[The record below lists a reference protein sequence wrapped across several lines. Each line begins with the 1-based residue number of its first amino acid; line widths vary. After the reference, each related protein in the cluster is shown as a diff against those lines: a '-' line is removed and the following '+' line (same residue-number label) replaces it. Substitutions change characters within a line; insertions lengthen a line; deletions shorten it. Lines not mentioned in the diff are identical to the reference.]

1 MSQPIAARLSGKVA
15 LVTGASRGIGVAIA
29 ERLAAEGAA
38 IAVNYVASEAA
49 AQTVVARIR
58 AAGGTAEAIQGDVSQ
73 VATAAPLVAETI
85 SRLGRLDILVNNAAV
100 SMGLDL
106 DAITEADF
114 DRMVATN
121 MKSVLFLS
129 QAAARAMEPGSVII
143 NLSSVGT
150 RMATPRFV
158 VYAATKAAVETMTL
172 SMARALA
179 PRRIRVVA
187 VAPGMTD
194 TEMLRR
200 AIPAQ
205 ILADA
210 AARNPLGRLGQ
221 VEDIAPVIAFLASD
235 EAGWITGETLH
246 VNGGQHG

>member
-49 AQTVVARIR
+49 AHAVVARIR
-58 AAGGTAEAIQGDVSQ
+58 EAGGTAEAIQGDVSQ

-100 SMGLDL
+100 SIGLDL

-129 QAAARAMEPGSVII
+129 QAAARAMAPGSVII

>member
-1 MSQPIAARLSGKVA
+1 MPQALTPRLSGKVA

-38 IAVNYVASEAA
+38 VAVNYVASEAA
-49 AQTVVARIR
+49 AHAVVARIR

-85 SRLGRLDILVNNAAV
+85 RRLGRLDILVNNAAV

-129 QAAARAMEPGSVII
+129 QEAARAMEPGSVIV

-150 RMATPRFV
+150 RMATPRFI
-158 VYAATKAAVETMTL
+158 VYAATKAAVETMTT

-235 EAGWITGETLH
+235 DAGWITGETLH

>member
-1 MSQPIAARLSGKVA
+1 MPQALTPRLSGKVA

-38 IAVNYVASEAA
+38 VAVNYVASEAA
-49 AQTVVARIR
+49 AQAVVARIR

-85 SRLGRLDILVNNAAV
+85 RRLGRLDILVNNAAV

-129 QAAARAMEPGSVII
+129 QEAARAMEPGSVIV

-150 RMATPRFV
+150 RMATPRFI
-158 VYAATKAAVETMTL
+158 VYAATKAAVETMTT

-235 EAGWITGETLH
+235 DAGWITGETLH

>member
-38 IAVNYVASEAA
+38 VAVNYVTSEAA
-49 AQTVVARIR
+49 AHAVVARIR

-129 QAAARAMEPGSVII
+129 QAAARAMAPGSVII

>member
-49 AQTVVARIR
+49 AHAVVARIR

-129 QAAARAMEPGSVII
+129 QAAARAMAPGSVII

-235 EAGWITGETLH
+235 DAGWITGETLH

>member
-1 MSQPIAARLSGKVA
+1 MLQPIASRLSGKVA

-38 IAVNYVASEAA
+38 VVVNYVASEAA
-49 AQTVVARIR
+49 AQAVVARIR

-85 SRLGRLDILVNNAAV
+85 RRLGRLDILVNNAAV

-129 QAAARAMEPGSVII
+129 QQAARAMAPGSVII

-150 RMATPRFV
+150 RMATPRFI
-158 VYAATKAAVETMTL
+158 VYAATKAAVEIMTT

-194 TEMLRR
+194 TEMLRS

-221 VEDIAPVIAFLASD
+221 IGDIAPVIAFLASD
-235 EAGWITGETLH
+235 DAGWITGETLH

>member
-49 AQTVVARIR
+49 AHAVVARIR

-129 QAAARAMEPGSVII
+129 QAAARAMAPGSVII

-221 VEDIAPVIAFLASD
+221 VEDIAPVIAFLTSD
-235 EAGWITGETLH
+235 DAGWITGETLH

>member
-38 IAVNYVASEAA
+38 VVVNYVASEAA
-49 AQTVVARIR
+49 AHAVVARIR
-58 AAGGTAEAIQGDVSQ
+58 AAGDTAEAIQGDVSQ

-100 SMGLDL
+100 STGLDL
-106 DAITEADF
+106 DAITEVDF

-129 QAAARAMEPGSVII
+129 QAAARAMAPGSVII

-235 EAGWITGETLH
+235 DAGWITGETLH